1 MNQSRIRQMLNQY
14 FSRRWHGQVPLAK
27 ILWRDMLGVGTL
39 VNLIAT
45 ILALAAIIQGA
56 HAGVAVA
63 LHFAPMPY
71 NLFLFAALWRA
82 PDRNFFTTV
91 IAAGWLVAVTFV

>member
-1 MNQSRIRQMLNQY
+1 MLGQY
-14 FSRRWHGQVPLAK
+14 FSRRWYGRVPLAVL
-27 ILWRDMLGVGTL
+27 LWRDMLGVGTL

-56 HAGVAVA
+56 HAGFAVA
-63 LHFAPMPY
+63 LHLAPMPY

-82 PDRNFFTTV
+82 PDRNFLTTV
-91 IAAGWLVAVTFV
+91 IAAGWLVVVTFV